1 MINPTVA
8 HLHQVLWMSCSMIYL
23 TCIKL
28 SVILRLARNYAITR
42 LVILMKM
49 IYRSDVRKIYADAS
63 YDHHFTAY
71 HMQGEKHLSLRPE
84 QSTLQ
89 PYKPSGP
96 LRQACKQTLSFHTE
110 QFTNMKCCAMCYEHD
125 KKKFVAHLHRVLW
138 MSFSMI
144 YLTCIKLSV
153 ILRLA
158 RNYAITRLVILM
170 KMIYRSNMSKIYA
183 DASYNHHFTAYH
195 MQG

>member
-1 MINPTVA
+1 MSMINFIVA

-28 SVILRLARNYAITR
+28 SVILRLVKKNYAITR

-49 IYRSDVRKIYADAS
+49 IYRNDMSKIYADAS

-71 HMQGEKHLSLRPE
+71 HMQGEKHLSLRPD

-96 LRQACKQTLSFHTE
+96 LRQACKRPVSKKTKKNICRWHSSHTSTGSDHISGPGILIKTDSRYPSYLPYQGFQCSTAKLGRASPNLLLRQRTTPDPKQTT
-110 QFTNMKCCAMCYEHD
+110 
-125 KKKFVAHLHRVLW
+125 
-138 MSFSMI
+138 
-144 YLTCIKLSV
+144 
-153 ILRLA
+153 
-158 RNYAITRLVILM
+158 
-170 KMIYRSNMSKIYA
+170 
-183 DASYNHHFTAYH
+183 
-195 MQG
+195 